1 MAAPVVYNGEL
12 PPSSS
17 PLKKIEQALGYGVSA
32 WENLNKCSASDCP
45 HLLSLIY
52 LLEAHTEALFNLCM
66 LGSITYKFQCDI
78 IKRLSG
84 FYSAPNSDN
93 SINPAKRKLSLND
106 VIPITDASPT
116 STFTTNYYDILTDY
130 LPNDDDCYLPSD
142 EMKIVIDQK
151 PDERKQSPK
160 RKPIIAATF
169 PEDLGISAV
178 SSFMSRQQQDVE
190 MEEVGNEDA
199 QTEDP
204 PPSVTTIAAQEL
216 PSNRYRLNLIRHKFA
231 TSTDLSILQLF
242 KVFAAAVKKT
252 DKTMVFLPADSTKQ
266 SLSPLMS
273 QKQIDSLTSN
283 HLC

>member
-1 MAAPVVYNGEL
+1 
-12 PPSSS
+12 
-17 PLKKIEQALGYGVSA
+17 
-32 WENLNKCSASDCP
+32 
-45 HLLSLIY
+45 
-52 LLEAHTEALFNLCM
+52 
-66 LGSITYKFQCDI
+66 
-78 IKRLSG
+78 
-84 FYSAPNSDN
+84 
-93 SINPAKRKLSLND
+93 
-106 VIPITDASPT
+106 
-116 STFTTNYYDILTDY
+116 
-130 LPNDDDCYLPSD
+130 
-142 EMKIVIDQK
+142 MKIVIDQK

-190 MEEVGNEDA
+190 MEEVGNKDA

>member
-1 MAAPVVYNGEL
+1 
-12 PPSSS
+12 
-17 PLKKIEQALGYGVSA
+17 
-32 WENLNKCSASDCP
+32 
-45 HLLSLIY
+45 
-52 LLEAHTEALFNLCM
+52 
-66 LGSITYKFQCDI
+66 
-78 IKRLSG
+78 
-84 FYSAPNSDN
+84 
-93 SINPAKRKLSLND
+93 

-216 PSNRYRLNLIRHKFA
+216 PSNRYRLNLIRHKYA
-231 TSTDLSILQLF
+231 TSTDLSTLQLF
-242 KVFAAAVKKT
+242 KVFAIAAKKT